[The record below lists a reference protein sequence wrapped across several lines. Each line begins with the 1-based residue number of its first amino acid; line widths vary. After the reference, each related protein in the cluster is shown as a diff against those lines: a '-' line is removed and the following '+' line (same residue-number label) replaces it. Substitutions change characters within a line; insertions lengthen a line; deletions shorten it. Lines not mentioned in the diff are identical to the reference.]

1 MVSTPLILR
10 MFVPLQ
16 LVQQQLDL
24 LGNLKENILL
34 IQRRIVYPKIDHDHV
49 FPPFQWC
56 WIGLLKQRGGGARI
70 NKNGACLALKETIML
85 RG

>member
-1 MVSTPLILR
+1 MVSAPLILS

-34 IQRRIVYPKIDHDHV
+34 IQRRIVYPKIDPCVSSISVVLDWV
-49 FPPFQWC
+49 AETE
-56 WIGLLKQRGGGARI
+56 RAGGARI
-70 NKNGACLALKETIML
+70 NKNGACPALKETIML